1 MSPTPSKSADTL
13 DRAALA
19 VAVGKLSP
27 LTLEQVERLFGAVSA
42 ANKVAVWRFLNM
54 KREQQESIWTV
65 WQHLRLGCPEARVEA
80 VE

>member
-1 MSPTPSKSADTL
+1 MRDAPRPAADGL

-27 LTLEQVERLFGAVSA
+27 LSLEQVERLFGAVSA
-42 ANKVAVWRFLNM
+42 ANKAAVWRFLNM
-54 KREQQESIWTV
+54 RREQQESIWDV
-65 WQHLRLGCPEARVEA
+65 WRHLHRQCPEARVEA